1 MLTRLR
7 LFLACLVM
15 VALPLQGLAAATM
28 AFCESGGA
36 HEVQVQATVA
46 HDNAEHSN
54 ASHHHAAHQH
64 DDATQDMQVDAHA
77 AHDHAGKSG
86 SLPDAGHKCGV
97 CAACCHGAVIA
108 GFSATPVHPAL
119 PQADLAEPFVL
130 IHARASSVPDKP
142 PRLARV

>member
-36 HEVQVQATVA
+36 HEAQVQATVA
-46 HDNAEHSN
+46 HDHAVHGN
-54 ASHHHAAHQH
+54 AAHQH
-64 DDATQDMQVDAHA
+64 GDADHDMQADAHA
-77 AHDHAGKSG
+77 AYDHAGKSG

-108 GFSATPVHPAL
+108 GFTATPVQPAL
-119 PQADLAEPFVL
+119 PQADMAEPFVL

-142 PRLARV
+142 PRLTRV